1 MRDMSRPRLLIAALL
16 GLAAMALSACGFTP
30 LYAQPGVSPGLASIE
45 TIAPDGRLGY
55 LVRESLDDELAY
67 SPGKPAAYRLELK
80 LIEHRTPRG
89 LRVDNVASRYEYTV
103 DAQYR
108 LVSASSGELV
118 RQGAVKAE
126 VTYDEAGQPY
136 AGIATQQDAQARVAA
151 EVARKV
157 RLDLSIW
164 LAHRR

>member
-1 MRDMSRPRLLIAALL
+1 MRVSPVLLALL
-16 GLAAMALSACGFTP
+16 SVAAVALSACGFTP
-30 LYAQPGVSPGLASIE
+30 LYAQPGVGPGLASIQ

-67 SPGKPAAYRLELK
+67 SPGKPASYRLELN
-80 LIEHRTPRG
+80 LVEHRVPRG
-89 LRVDNVASRYEYTV
+89 LRIDNVASRYEYTV
-103 DAQYR
+103 EAHYR
-108 LVSASSGELV
+108 LVAIAGGEVV
-118 RQGAVKAE
+118 REGLVKAE

-136 AGIATQQDAQARVAA
+136 AGIVTQQDAQARVAA

>member
-1 MRDMSRPRLLIAALL
+1 MRVSLAAALSL
-16 GLAAMALSACGFTP
+16 VALALSACGFTP
-30 LYAQPGVSPGLASIE
+30 MYAQPGVSPALASIQ
-45 TIAPDGRLGY
+45 TVAPDGRLGY

-103 DAQYR
+103 EAYYSLIDIGTG
-108 LVSASSGELV
+108 VVV
-118 RQGAVKAE
+118 REGQVKAE

-136 AGIATQQDAQARVAA
+136 SGIATQQDAQQRVAA
-151 EVARKV
+151 EVARKL

-164 LAHRR
+164 LSRKR